1 MGGWVEKE
9 RNMKEVEVLYIQKTL
24 GWVFIYGSLP
34 WSWTMGEFQISVTLS
49 HTRRAWL
56 FHRHQWIFIS
66 DTADTLHHPD
76 NWLPEAMLDWIAEIA
91 GNLLIGVG
99 ITLSS
104 INILEAPLEFANYN
118 HYTRTFIYVCRS
130 EADVKTPAELHTTDR
145 EHVWSGAL
153 LLTCEYI
160 IIWERMQAVAIL
172 TGKQWRRELWM
183 TCLTKDRYTSL
194 LIPCIH

>member
-9 RNMKEVEVLYIQKTL
+9 RNMKEVEVLYIRKTL
-24 GWVFIYGSLP
+24 GWVFFYGSLP
-34 WSWTMGEFQISVTLS
+34 WSWTMGEFQMSVTLS

-104 INILEAPLEFANYN
+104 INILLRSSSRICKLQSLHQNLYLCLPIRGRCEDPCWTPYN
-118 HYTRTFIYVCRS
+118 R
-130 EADVKTPAELHTTDR
+130 
-145 EHVWSGAL
+145 
-153 LLTCEYI
+153 
-160 IIWERMQAVAIL
+160 
-172 TGKQWRRELWM
+172 
-183 TCLTKDRYTSL
+183 
-194 LIPCIH
+194 